1 MQSESENPMVL
12 QDPELVTFIQGIY
25 EKIAEKAILEFNEL
39 SLDEMK
45 KVGTDVVFKETLVRS
60 AGVYICSSITD
71 AIIKTEDI
79 PQEFQ
84 TLFADIQSVGVEDAG
99 AQQISYHMAV
109 GFMLG
114 YQSAL
119 LVDSNV
125 DMLAEELSSLLDT

>member
-1 MQSESENPMVL
+1 MVL

-45 KVGTDVVFKETLVRS
+45 KVGTEVVFKETLVRS

-71 AIIKTEDI
+71 AIIKTEDV

-84 TLFADIQSVGVEDAG
+84 SLFADIQSVGVEDAG
-99 AQQISYHMAV
+99 AQKISYHMAV

-125 DMLAEELSSLLDT
+125 DMIAEELSQLLDT